1 MCGRITLLTY
11 DEVADVVRAVERG
24 EAASALVAR
33 DTERAQARPG
43 DVVQGIVG
51 TREGMSAE
59 SFTWGFTSPDARGL
73 VFNTRIESAL
83 GGSRMWADAIREGR
97 CIVPAASFFEPHASE
112 MALSPRTGRLVKQ
125 QYEFRTEGD
134 EPLLLAGVYRE
145 GRLSVVTTEPNEAV
159 APIHARMPLALR
171 FGEAR
176 TWLEGD
182 WASLADRSGMLLI
195 AEPELQQAPGGDQL
209 SLF

>member
-11 DEVADVVRAVERG
+11 EEISDVVRAVERG
-24 EAASALVAR
+24 EASSVLALR
-33 DTERAQARPG
+33 ESKRPQARPG
-43 DVVQGIVG
+43 DEVQGVIG
-51 TREGMSAE
+51 TQSGLFIEPL
-59 SFTWGFTSPDARGL
+59 TWGFASPDAQGL

-83 GGSRMWADAIREGR
+83 GGSRMWSDAIREGR
-97 CIVPAASFFEPHASE
+97 CIVPVASFFEPHATE
-112 MALSPRTGRLVKQ
+112 TVLSPRTGKPIKQ
-125 QYEFRTEGD
+125 QYEFQAEDGA
-134 EPLLLAGVYRE
+134 PLLLAGVHRE

-171 FGEAR
+171 FREAR

-182 WASLADRSGMLLI
+182 WASLADRSGMPLSV
-195 AEPELQQAPGGDQL
+195 EPEFPRDDENQL